1 MAELKMPELN
11 SVIVAGNL
19 TKDPTFRETSNGTP
33 VVNFHVAVNRRYK
46 DSGNQ
51 WQEDVCYVGVVA
63 WNKLADSCKDRL
75 KKGSAVL
82 IDGELQSRTFKTEDN
97 RNRTIVEIKA
107 KRIQFLN
114 KLSRSG
120 EHKVIVSPDAEQ
132 KSDTSITND
141 KSDKAVTNDKNID
154 NVTEV
159 NKTEDNA
166 TKDKATK
173 DNATKDNATKDN
185 ATKDSYEDNS
195 FDKFLTD
202 EESNLINE
210 DK

>member
-19 TKDPTFRETSNGTP
+19 TKDPVFRQTSNNTP
-33 VVNFHVAVNRRYK
+33 VVNFHIAANRRYK
-46 DSGNQ
+46 DSSNQ

-82 IDGELQSRTFKTEDN
+82 IDGELQSRTFKTEDGK
-97 RNRTIVEIKA
+97 NRTVVEIKA

-114 KLSRSG
+114 KF
-120 EHKVIVSPDAEQ
+120 
-132 KSDTSITND
+132 
-141 KSDKAVTNDKNID
+141 
-154 NVTEV
+154 
-159 NKTEDNA
+159 NKTQGNGESDVIA
-166 TKDKATK
+166 ESDEA
-173 DNATKDNATKDN
+173 D
-185 ATKDSYEDNS
+185 YEDNT

-202 EESNLINE
+202 EESNLMKE
-210 DK
+210 GK